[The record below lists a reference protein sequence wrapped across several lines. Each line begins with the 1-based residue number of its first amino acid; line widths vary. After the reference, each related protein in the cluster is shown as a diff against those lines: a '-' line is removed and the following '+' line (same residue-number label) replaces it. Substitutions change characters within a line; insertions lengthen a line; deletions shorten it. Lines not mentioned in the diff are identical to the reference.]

1 MDTRNPIGGGR
12 TADGSRIAVKKTSC
26 MPAVALLVVVV
37 CLIAGGGVCIGS
49 DSGSVLPGVVLIA
62 LGVALAVFFAARGLI
77 LAKEIK
83 EGEVLLAP
91 KVAPASFG
99 AKADCF
105 WCDENED
112 VPEGDLKAASE
123 HRARELASAQ
133 RWFEFVRPSF
143 EAVDL
148 TVSDGCRLVGHELL
162 AGAPSQDWLV
172 YAPGL
177 GGTWKSGLCFA
188 RRFAQKGFNL
198 LLLDMRSQGE
208 SGGTS
213 VGYGHIERRD
223 LVEWCE
229 WIVSQDADARIVLA
243 GFSMGAAAVVEASG
257 ESDLPVQVKTI
268 LSDSAYADLWGEA
281 MYLLGKGNGG
291 ASFLLR
297 PTLDIARLALRA
309 GKQGFDFAAA
319 SAEEAICRSSTP
331 TFIVYGV
338 DDSAVPKGS
347 SQRLASAAA
356 CEHELLVV
364 PGAGHCCASLADPDA
379 YYGALFAF
387 LDRVL

>member
-1 MDTRNPIGGGR
+1 MDTRNPIGEGR
-12 TADGSRIAVKKTSC
+12 AADGGRIAVKKASC
-26 MPAVALLVVVV
+26 MPVVALLLVVA
-37 CLIAGGGVCIGS
+37 CLVAGGGVCIGS
-49 DSGSVLPGVVLIA
+49 GSGDILPGIVLIA
-62 LGVALAVFFAARGLI
+62 LGVALAVFFLVRGLI

-83 EGEVLLAP
+83 EGEVLLSP

-99 AKADCF
+99 AKADRF
-105 WCDENED
+105 WCDENEG

-123 HRARELASAQ
+123 HRAGELASAQ

-148 TVSDGCRLVGHELL
+148 TASDGCRLVSHELL

-229 WIVSQDADARIVLA
+229 WIVSRAADARIVLA

-257 ESDLPVQVKTI
+257 EADLPVQVKAI
-268 LSDSAYADLWGEA
+268 LSDSAYADLWNEA
-281 MYLLGKGNGG
+281 IYLLGGEGNG

-297 PTLDIARLALRA
+297 PTLDLARLALRA
-309 GKQGFDFAAA
+309 GGRGFDLAAA
-319 SAEEAICRSSTP
+319 SAEEAIGRSSTP
-331 TFIVYGV
+331 TFIVHGEA
-338 DDSAVPKGS
+338 DCAVPLCNAA
-347 SQRLASAAA
+347 RLAAAAA

-364 PGAGHCCASLADPDA
+364 PGAGHCCAPLADPDA

-387 LDRVL
+387 LDRVR

>member
-1 MDTRNPIGGGR
+1 MDTRNPLSEGR
-12 TADGSRIAVKKTSC
+12 TVDGARLAIKKASC
-26 MPAVALLVVVV
+26 MPVVALLVVVV
-37 CLIAGGGVCIGS
+37 CLVAGGGVCTGS
-49 DSGSVLPGVVLIA
+49 DSGSVLLGVVLIV
-62 LGVALAVFFAARGLI
+62 LGVVLAVFFAARGLI
-77 LAKEIK
+77 LAKDIK
-83 EGEVLLAP
+83 EGEVLLSP

-99 AKADCF
+99 AKADRF
-105 WCDENED
+105 WCDEN
-112 VPEGDLKAASE
+112 VGASEGDLKTASE
-123 HRARELASAQ
+123 HRAGELASAH

-148 TVSDGCRLVGHELL
+148 TASDGCRLVGHELL

-257 ESDLPVQVKTI
+257 EADLPVQVKAI

-281 MYLLGKGNGG
+281 MYLLGKGNG

-309 GKQGFDFAAA
+309 GKQGFDLASA
-319 SAEEAICRSSTP
+319 SAEGAICRSSTP
-331 TFIVYGV
+331 TFIVYGA

-387 LDRVL
+387 LDRVR

>member
-1 MDTRNPIGGGR
+1 MDTTNSLSEGR
-12 TADGSRIAVKKTSC
+12 TADGARLAIKKASYMPVIAL
-26 MPAVALLVVVV
+26 LLVVV
-37 CLIAGGGVCIGS
+37 CLMAGGGVCIGS
-49 DSGSVLPGVVLIA
+49 DSGSALLGIVLIV
-62 LGVALAVFFAARGLI
+62 LGAALAVFFAARGLI
-77 LAKEIK
+77 LAKDIR

-99 AKADCF
+99 AKADRF
-105 WCDENED
+105 WCDENDDAPED
-112 VPEGDLKAASE
+112 EFAAASE
-123 HRARELASAQ
+123 RRAGELASAR

-148 TVSDGCRLVGHELL
+148 TASDGCRLVGHELL

-229 WIVSQDADARIVLA
+229 WVASQDADARIVLA

-257 ESDLPVQVKTI
+257 EPDLPDQVKAI

-281 MYLLGKGNGG
+281 MYLLGKGNAG
-291 ASFLLR
+291 APFLLR
-297 PTLDIARLALRA
+297 PTLDIARLVLRA
-309 GKQGFDFAAA
+309 GRQGLDLAAA
-319 SAEEAICRSSTP
+319 SAEEAIGRSSTP
-331 TFIVYGV
+331 IFIVHGEA
-338 DDSAVPKGS
+338 DCAVPLCNAA
-347 SQRLASAAA
+347 RLAAAAA
-356 CEHELLVV
+356 CEHELLEV
-364 PGAGHCCASLADPDA
+364 PGAGHCCASLADQDA

-387 LDRVL
+387 LDRVR

>member
-1 MDTRNPIGGGR
+1 MDTRNPIGEGR
-12 TADGSRIAVKKTSC
+12 TVDDGRIAVKKASC
-26 MPAVALLVVVV
+26 MPVVVLLVVVV
-37 CLIAGGGVCIGS
+37 CLVAGGGVCIGS
-49 DSGSVLPGVVLIA
+49 DSGSVLLGIALIV
-62 LGVALAVFFAARGLI
+62 LGVALAVFFAVRGLI

-83 EGEVLLAP
+83 EGEVLLSP

-99 AKADCF
+99 AKADRF
-105 WCDENED
+105 WCDENEG

-123 HRARELASAQ
+123 HRAGELASAQ

-148 TVSDGCRLVGHELL
+148 TASDGCRLVGHELL

-229 WIVSQDADARIVLA
+229 WIVSQDADARIVIA
-243 GFSMGAAAVVEASG
+243 GFSMGAAAVLEASG
-257 ESDLPVQVKTI
+257 EPDLPDQVKAI

-281 MYLLGKGNGG
+281 MYLLGREGNG

-297 PTLDIARLALRA
+297 LTLDIARFALRA
-309 GKQGFDFAAA
+309 GKQGLDLAAA
-319 SAEEAICRSSTP
+319 SAEEAIGRSSTP
-331 TFIVYGV
+331 TFIVCGA
-338 DDSAVPKGS
+338 DDTAVPKGS

-356 CEHELLVV
+356 CEYELLVV

-379 YYGALFAF
+379 YYGAFFAF
-387 LDRVL
+387 LDRAR

>member
-1 MDTRNPIGGGR
+1 MDTRNPIGGGC

-49 DSGSVLPGVVLIA
+49 ESGDILPGIVLIA
-62 LGVALAVFFAARGLI
+62 LGVALAVFFLVRGLI

-83 EGEVLLAP
+83 EGEVLLSP

-99 AKADCF
+99 AKADRF
-105 WCDENED
+105 WCDENEG

-123 HRARELASAQ
+123 HRAGELASAQ

-148 TVSDGCRLVGHELL
+148 TASDGCRLVGHELL

-188 RRFAQKGFNL
+188 RRFAQKGFNV

-229 WIVSQDADARIVLA
+229 WIVSRDADARIVLA

-257 ESDLPVQVKTI
+257 EADLPVQVKAI
-268 LSDSAYADLWGEA
+268 LSDSAYADLWNEA
-281 MYLLGKGNGG
+281 IYLLGREGNG

-297 PTLDIARLALRA
+297 PTLDLARLALRA
-309 GKQGFDFAAA
+309 GGRGFDLAAA
-319 SAEEAICRSSTP
+319 SAEEAIGRSSTP
-331 TFIVYGV
+331 TFIVHGEA
-338 DDSAVPKGS
+338 DCAVPLCNAA
-347 SQRLASAAA
+347 RLAAAAA

-364 PGAGHCCASLADPDA
+364 PGAGHCYASLADPDA

-387 LDRVL
+387 LDRVR

>member
-1 MDTRNPIGGGR
+1 MDTRNPLSEGRAASGGR
-12 TADGSRIAVKKTSC
+12 LAVKKASC
-26 MPAVALLVVVV
+26 MPVVALLVVVV
-37 CLIAGGGVCIGS
+37 CLAAGGGVCIGS
-49 DSGSVLPGVVLIA
+49 DSGSVLLGVVLIA

-83 EGEVLLAP
+83 EGEVLLSP
-91 KVAPASFG
+91 KVAPVSFG
-99 AKADCF
+99 AKADRF
-105 WCDENED
+105 WCDEN
-112 VPEGDLKAASE
+112 VGVSEGDLKAASG
-123 HRARELASAQ
+123 HRAGELASAQ

-148 TVSDGCRLVGHELL
+148 TASDGCRLVGHELL

-257 ESDLPVQVKTI
+257 EPDLPVQVKAI

-281 MYLLGKGNGG
+281 MYLLGREGNG

-297 PTLDIARLALRA
+297 PTLDLARLALRA
-309 GKQGFDFAAA
+309 GGRGFDLAAA
-319 SAEEAICRSSTP
+319 SAEEAIGRSSTP
-331 TFIVYGV
+331 TFIVHGEA
-338 DDSAVPKGS
+338 DCAVPLCNAA
-347 SQRLASAAA
+347 RLAAAAA

-364 PGAGHCCASLADPDA
+364 PGAGHCYASLADPDA

-387 LDRVL
+387 LDRVR

>member
-1 MDTRNPIGGGR
+1 MDTRNPIGEGC
-12 TADGSRIAVKKTSC
+12 AVDGSRIAVKKASC
-26 MPAVALLVVVV
+26 MPVVALLVVVV
-37 CLIAGGGVCIGS
+37 CLAAGGGVCIGS
-49 DSGSVLPGVVLIA
+49 DSGSVL
-62 LGVALAVFFAARGLI
+62 LGVALIVLGVALTVFFVARGLI
-77 LAKEIK
+77 LAKDIK
-83 EGEVLLAP
+83 EGEILLAP

-99 AKADCF
+99 AKADRF
-105 WCDENED
+105 WCDENEG
-112 VPEGDLKAASE
+112 VPEDDLKAASE
-123 HRARELASAQ
+123 RRAGELASAQ

-148 TVSDGCRLVGHELL
+148 TASDGCRLVGHELL

-229 WIVSQDADARIVLA
+229 WIVSRDADARIVLA

-257 ESDLPVQVKTI
+257 EADLPVQVKAI
-268 LSDSAYADLWGEA
+268 LSDSAYADLWNEA
-281 MYLLGKGNGG
+281 IYLLGREGNG

-297 PTLDIARLALRA
+297 PTLDLARLALRA
-309 GKQGFDFAAA
+309 GGRGFDLAAA
-319 SAEEAICRSSTP
+319 SAEEAIGRSSMP
-331 TFIVYGV
+331 TFIVHGEA
-338 DDSAVPKGS
+338 DCAVPLCNAA
-347 SQRLASAAA
+347 RLAEAAA
-356 CEHELLVV
+356 CEHELLEV

-387 LDRVL
+387 LDRVR

>member
-1 MDTRNPIGGGR
+1 MDTRNPIGEGRAVDGGR
-12 TADGSRIAVKKTSC
+12 NAVKRASC
-26 MPAVALLVVVV
+26 MPVAALLLVAV
-37 CLIAGGGVCIGS
+37 CLVAGGGVCIGS
-49 DSGSVLPGVVLIA
+49 DSGSVLLGVVLIV

-77 LAKEIK
+77 LAKDIK
-83 EGEVLLAP
+83 EGEILLAP
-91 KVAPASFG
+91 KVAPVAFG
-99 AKADCF
+99 AKADRF
-105 WCDENED
+105 WCDENEG
-112 VPEGDLKAASE
+112 VPEDDLKAASE
-123 HRARELASAQ
+123 RRAGELASAQ

-148 TVSDGCRLVGHELL
+148 TASDGCRLVGHELL

-188 RRFAQKGFNL
+188 RRFAQRGFNL

-229 WIVSQDADARIVLA
+229 WIVSRDADARIVLA

-257 ESDLPVQVKTI
+257 ESDLPDQVKAI

-297 PTLDIARLALRA
+297 PTFDIARLALRV
-309 GKQGFDFAAA
+309 GKQGLDLAAA
-319 SAEEAICRSSTP
+319 SAEEAIGRSSTP
-331 TFIVYGV
+331 SFIVCGA

-364 PGAGHCCASLADPDA
+364 PGTGHCCASLADPDA
-379 YYGALFAF
+379 YYGALFGF
-387 LDRVL
+387 LDRVR

>member
-1 MDTRNPIGGGR
+1 MDTTNSLSEGR
-12 TADGSRIAVKKTSC
+12 TADGARLAIKKASY
-26 MPAVALLVVVV
+26 MPVIALLVVVV
-37 CLIAGGGVCIGS
+37 CLMAGGGVCIGS
-49 DSGSVLPGVVLIA
+49 DSGSALLGIVLIV
-62 LGVALAVFFAARGLI
+62 LGAALAVFFAARGLI
-77 LAKEIK
+77 LAKDIR

-99 AKADCF
+99 AKADRF
-105 WCDENED
+105 WCDENDDAPED
-112 VPEGDLKAASE
+112 EFAAASE
-123 HRARELASAQ
+123 RRAGELASAR

-148 TVSDGCRLVGHELL
+148 TASDGCRLVGHELL

-229 WIVSQDADARIVLA
+229 WVASQDADARIVLA

-257 ESDLPVQVKTI
+257 EPDLPDQVKAI

-281 MYLLGKGNGG
+281 MYLLGKGNAG
-291 ASFLLR
+291 APFLLR
-297 PTLDIARLALRA
+297 PTLDIARLVLRA
-309 GKQGFDFAAA
+309 GRQGLDLAAA
-319 SAEEAICRSSTP
+319 SAEEAIGRSSTP
-331 TFIVYGV
+331 IFIVHGEA
-338 DDSAVPKGS
+338 DCAVPLCNAA
-347 SQRLASAAA
+347 RLAAAAA
-356 CEHELLVV
+356 CEHELLEVS
-364 PGAGHCCASLADPDA
+364 GAGHCCASLADPDA
-379 YYGALFAF
+379 YYGAVFGF
-387 LDRVL
+387 LDRVR

>member
-1 MDTRNPIGGGR
+1 MDTTNSLSEGR
-12 TADGSRIAVKKTSC
+12 AADGARLAIKKASY
-26 MPAVALLVVVV
+26 MPVIALLVVVV
-37 CLIAGGGVCIGS
+37 CLMAGGGVCIGS
-49 DSGSVLPGVVLIA
+49 DSGSALLGIVLIV
-62 LGVALAVFFAARGLI
+62 LGAALAVFFAARGLI
-77 LAKEIK
+77 LAKDIR

-99 AKADCF
+99 AKTDRF
-105 WCDENED
+105 WCDENKG

-123 HRARELASAQ
+123 RRARELASAQ

-148 TVSDGCRLVGHELL
+148 TASDGCRLVGHELL

-257 ESDLPVQVKTI
+257 EPDLPDQVKAI
-268 LSDSAYADLWGEA
+268 LSDSAYADLWNEA
-281 MYLLGKGNGG
+281 MYLLGREGNG

-297 PTLDIARLALRA
+297 PTLDLARLALRA
-309 GKQGFDFAAA
+309 GGRGFDLAAA
-319 SAEEAICRSSTP
+319 SAEEAVGRSSTP
-331 TFIVYGV
+331 TFIVCGA
-338 DDSAVPKGS
+338 DDTAVPKGS

-356 CEHELLVV
+356 CEHELLEV
-364 PGAGHCCASLADPDA
+364 PGAGHCCASLADQDA

-387 LDRVL
+387 LDRVR

>member
-1 MDTRNPIGGGR
+1 MDTRNPIGEGR
-12 TADGSRIAVKKTSC
+12 AADGGRIAVKKASC
-26 MPAVALLVVVV
+26 MPVVALLLVVA
-37 CLIAGGGVCIGS
+37 CLVAGGGVCIGS
-49 DSGSVLPGVVLIA
+49 GSGDILPGIVLIA
-62 LGVALAVFFAARGLI
+62 LGVALAVFFLVRGLI

-83 EGEVLLAP
+83 EGEVLLSP

-99 AKADCF
+99 AKADRF
-105 WCDENED
+105 WCDENEG

-123 HRARELASAQ
+123 HRAGELASAQ

-148 TVSDGCRLVGHELL
+148 TASDGCRLVGHELL

-229 WIVSQDADARIVLA
+229 WIVSRDADARIVLA

-257 ESDLPVQVKTI
+257 EADLPVQVKAI
-268 LSDSAYADLWGEA
+268 LSDSAYADLWNEA
-281 MYLLGKGNGG
+281 TYLLGREGNG

-297 PTLDIARLALRA
+297 PTLDLARLALRA
-309 GKQGFDFAAA
+309 GGRGFDLAAA
-319 SAEEAICRSSTP
+319 SAEEAIGRSSTP
-331 TFIVYGV
+331 TFIVCGA
-338 DDSAVPKGS
+338 DDSAVPMGS
-347 SQRLASAAA
+347 SQRLALAAA

-364 PGAGHCCASLADPDA
+364 PGAGHCYASLANPDA

-387 LDRVL
+387 LDRVR

>member
-1 MDTRNPIGGGR
+1 MDTRNPLSEGC
-12 TADGSRIAVKKTSC
+12 TADGARLVIKKASYL
-26 MPAVALLVVVV
+26 PVVVLLVVVV
-37 CLIAGGGVCIGS
+37 CLMAGGGVCIGS
-49 DSGSVLPGVVLIA
+49 DSGSVLLGIVLIV

-77 LAKEIK
+77 LAKDIK

-91 KVAPASFG
+91 KVAPVSFG
-99 AKADCF
+99 AKTDRF
-105 WCDENED
+105 WCDENKG

-123 HRARELASAQ
+123 RRARELASAR

-148 TVSDGCRLVGHELL
+148 TASDGCRLVGHELL

-188 RRFAQKGFNL
+188 RRFAQKGFNV

-229 WIVSQDADARIVLA
+229 WIVSQNADARIVLA

-257 ESDLPVQVKTI
+257 ELDLPDQVKAI

-281 MYLLGKGNGG
+281 MHLLGKGNNGT
-291 ASFLLR
+291 SFLLR
-297 PTLDIARLALRA
+297 PTLDIARLAFRA
-309 GKQGFDFAAA
+309 GRQGLDLAAA
-319 SAEEAICRSSTP
+319 SAEEAIGRSSTP
-331 TFIVYGV
+331 TFIVCGA

-347 SQRLASAAA
+347 SQRLALAAA

-379 YYGALFAF
+379 YYGSLFAF
-387 LDRVL
+387 LDRVR

>member
-1 MDTRNPIGGGR
+1 MDTRNPLSEGR
-12 TADGSRIAVKKTSC
+12 TVDGTRLAIKKASY
-26 MPAVALLVVVV
+26 MPVIALLMVVV
-37 CLIAGGGVCIGS
+37 CLVFGGGVCIGS
-49 DSGSVLPGVVLIA
+49 DSGSVLLGIVLIV
-62 LGVALAVFFAARGLI
+62 LGVALAVFFMARGLI
-77 LAKEIK
+77 LAKDIK

-91 KVAPASFG
+91 KVAPVAFG
-99 AKADCF
+99 AKADRF
-105 WCDENED
+105 WCDENEG

-123 HRARELASAQ
+123 RRAGELASAQ

-148 TVSDGCRLVGHELL
+148 TASDGCRLVGHELL
-162 AGAPSQDWLV
+162 TGAPSQDWLV

-188 RRFAQKGFNL
+188 RRFAQKGFNV

-229 WIVSQDADARIVLA
+229 WVASQDADARIVLA

-257 ESDLPVQVKTI
+257 EPDLPAQVKAI

-281 MYLLGKGNGG
+281 MYLLGKGRGG

-297 PTLDIARLALRA
+297 PTLDLARLAFRA
-309 GKQGFDFAAA
+309 GGRGFDLAAA
-319 SAEEAICRSSTP
+319 SAEEAIGRSSTP
-331 TFIVYGV
+331 TFIVCGA
-338 DDSAVPKGS
+338 DDAAVPKGS

-364 PGAGHCCASLADPDA
+364 SGAGHCCASLADPDA

-387 LDRVL
+387 LDRVR